1 MDIMK
6 FKYKTELDYLLSL
19 GLTLPDLSEPKD
31 KIAYRFIFKDIPEKN
46 HIPVYIQKPR
56 RALSDIEK
64 SKATTSGYALSCF
77 EEEDKAK
84 EKFQL
89 LASNFHNI
97 KKTIGDSISVG
108 TIVFSDGLISPADI
122 NTTHFDLYEF
132 SECNLSN
139 TFVYKEEL

>member
-1 MDIMK
+1 MDIME

-84 EKFQL
+84 ERFQS
-89 LASNFHNI
+89 LASNFRNI
-97 KKTIGDSISVG
+97 KKQ
-108 TIVFSDGLISPADI
+108 
-122 NTTHFDLYEF
+122 
-132 SECNLSN
+132 
-139 TFVYKEEL
+139 